1 MSINYAT
8 YMLKCLTVIGLNS
21 TAVIGA
27 SLEQV
32 SLVVHCCTAL
42 LLLCFFSISI
52 QASVQTITFCY
63 WTCYL
68 PQPKPILRY
77 KYNIIITKHKH

>member
-1 MSINYAT
+1 MSIKYAT
-8 YMLKCLTVIGLNS
+8 YMLKCSTVIGWNS

-32 SLVVHCCTAL
+32 PSVVHCCTAL
-42 LLLCFFSISI
+42 LLLCFFIDSI
-52 QASVQTITFCY
+52 QASGQTITFCF

-68 PQPKPILRY
+68 PQPKPIL
-77 KYNIIITKHKH
+77 